1 MVPIG
6 DVIPTRTRPALTALL
21 VVAAL
26 ALVGPPA
33 LRPWTMAWLADGL
46 AIGIF
51 GRALEDRMG
60 RARFSLFAV
69 IGAVSAAALA
79 ELIAPVPLALVAAG
93 GLAAAVSGGRLAR
106 FPGAPVLALV
116 PVPFG
121 LQILEIPAWFI
132 AGVWGVVHLA
142 TALGAA
148 TPAAT
153 LAPLAGWVAA
163 GVLGVVLARP
173 FSRSERDHIAWWGA
187 GRP

>member
-1 MVPIG
+1 MIPIG
-6 DVIPTRTRPALTALL
+6 DVIPTRTRPALTAVL
-21 VVAAL
+21 VLAAL
-26 ALVGPPA
+26 ALIEPPA

-60 RARFSLFAV
+60 RARFALFAV
-69 IGAVSAAALA
+69 IGAGSAAAVA
-79 ELIAPVPLALVAAG
+79 ALIAPIPLALVTAG
-93 GLAAAVSGGRLAR
+93 GLAAAVSGGHLAR
-106 FPGAPVLALV
+106 FPGTPVLALV
-116 PVPFG
+116 PVPSG
-121 LQILEIPAWFI
+121 LHLIEIPAWFI

-142 TALGAA
+142 IALRAE

-173 FSRSERDHIAWWGA
+173 FSRGERDHIDWWG
-187 GRP
+187 GSRP